1 MQLRA
6 SGAAFAAA
14 LLTLAA
20 AAPAAMAAR
29 DPLNAYRV
37 AATPQNKERLASAGY
52 DMVEGDHGSYLEV
65 YGTAKQASALKR
77 DGFAPQLVGKANA
90 AAPQMADVPVGDDS
104 TYTVYRRYDR
114 VPTDSKEQFLELY
127 DRIEGMSIAKKVVLG
142 QTHMGRDIVALKI
155 TQNAKARTDNT
166 RPAVLYNAQQH
177 AREWLAGET
186 CRRTLE
192 YFTSNYGQTTPDGL
206 IATELVNTREL
217 WFMCISN
224 PDGYEYTFTPGN
236 RLWRKNM
243 RDNNANGVLGEPVD
257 GVDPNRNHAT
267 HWGYDNEGSSD
278 DFTSETYRGPGPDSE
293 PETKAIKR
301 LWSMVDFKFQKNDH
315 TAAELLLWP
324 NGFQQYTPTPDDEL
338 FKAYAGTDA
347 VPAIAD
353 KTQNADGSWTI
364 TGNRFDPDIG
374 AELYITN
381 GDLTDDAYAEG
392 ILAYTPEGS
401 LPDDPAL
408 GQFEFQDVEADIQ
421 QEFLRHKQ
429 FVLDLARSA
438 DDPANPVSH
447 LGNTVQNFYVE
458 TFTDSYGDP
467 QPVQVVAKK
476 SLGDVRLRYRIN
488 DGAVRTVA
496 TSKFTGGERFDRNPG
511 STTTACAAR

>member
-1 MQLRA
+1 
-6 SGAAFAAA
+6 
-14 LLTLAA
+14 
-20 AAPAAMAAR
+20 
-29 DPLNAYRV
+29 
-37 AATPQNKERLASAGY
+37 
-52 DMVEGDHGSYLEV
+52 
-65 YGTAKQASALKR
+65 
-77 DGFAPQLVGKANA
+77 
-90 AAPQMADVPVGDDS
+90 
-104 TYTVYRRYDR
+104 
-114 VPTDSKEQFLELY
+114 
-127 DRIEGMSIAKKVVLG
+127 
-142 QTHMGRDIVALKI
+142 
-155 TQNAKARTDNT
+155 
-166 RPAVLYNAQQH
+166 
-177 AREWLAGET
+177 
-186 CRRTLE
+186 
-192 YFTSNYGQTTPDGL
+192 
-206 IATELVNTREL
+206 
-217 WFMCISN
+217 
-224 PDGYEYTFTPGN
+224 
-236 RLWRKNM
+236 
-243 RDNNANGVLGEPVD
+243 
-257 GVDPNRNHAT
+257 
-267 HWGYDNEGSSD
+267 
-278 DFTSETYRGPGPDSE
+278 
-293 PETKAIKR
+293 
-301 LWSMVDFKFQKNDH
+301 MVDFKFQKNDH

-353 KTQNADGSWTI
+353 KTQNANGSWTI

-401 LPDDPAL
+401 VPDDPERL

-438 DDPANPVSH
+438 DDPANPISH

-476 SLGDVRLRYRIN
+476 SLGDVRMRYRIN

-496 TSKFTGGERFDRNPG
+496 TSTVHRRRALRAGTRPLLPPPARHRDGDESRRRGRGVVRGRPPVVEPLHLHGARGDRQQGADPERRELHGPACR
-511 STTTACAAR
+511 TTRTRAGRTT